1 MKRKPNFVPKIYFCF
16 KLTNGTQKG
25 IALVSCLL
33 ALSILT
39 LIGLTMM
46 FVSSTETLINRN
58 STMKLSNLYASESA
72 AEEARNRIKAFLN
85 SGLLSLSDANQ
96 VVYITSN
103 PSVNPTTG
111 DVNSNPYYDP
121 DYSPTFAAT
130 LVPSDLGQ
138 IKFAWAKIIQKTEN
152 RAGYNLD
159 ESSSNSDVPVYF
171 GYDKL
176 QPNVK
181 PSQYV
186 NSGSK
191 PSTHIGSPVYLVT
204 ALATDSNGYKQT
216 VRADISGVP
225 EPPLNAALFSKD
237 AILIGSDTVS
247 IQGNDENQPSLT
259 NLNGLESQGSISGS
273 MSNVAGSPLPARA
286 NSAFSYNIDSLIK
299 TLKPPSSREI
309 EKVAPA
315 ISKLSD
321 GTYVGDGLNLGRIPA
336 DGDSSQS
343 TFADGPLSISN
354 STGQGILVVNGDLSV
369 TGSFI
374 YYGLIVVKGKL
385 YFDGGASPGI
395 EIHGAII
402 ASSVNGDQSSLLTG
416 NVKVL
421 NNSYFVHK
429 QFGSLQYARLA
440 YREIF
445 Q

>member
-1 MKRKPNFVPKIYFCF
+1 MKFYFHF
-16 KLTNGTQKG
+16 KLTKATEKG
-25 IALVSCLL
+25 IALILSLL

-58 STMKLSNLYASESA
+58 SKMKLSNLYASESA
-72 AEEARNRIKAFLN
+72 AEEARDRIKGFLN
-85 SGLLSLSDANQ
+85 SGLLSLSDPNQ

-103 PSVNPTTG
+103 TSINPTTG
-111 DVNSNPYYDP
+111 DANSNPYYDP
-121 DYSPTFAAT
+121 DYSSAITAT
-130 LVPSDLGQ
+130 LVPSELGP
-138 IKFAWAKIIQKTEN
+138 IKFSWVKIIQKTES
-152 RAGYNLD
+152 RAGYSLD
-159 ESSSNSDVPVYF
+159 DSGNNNDVRVFF

-176 QPNVK
+176 QPNAK
-181 PSQYV
+181 ASQYV
-186 NSGSK
+186 NSGSR
-191 PSTHIGSPVYLVT
+191 PATYTGSPVYLVT
-204 ALATDSNGYKQT
+204 ALTKDSAGYKQMI
-216 VRADISGVP
+216 RADISGVP
-225 EPPLNAALFSKD
+225 QPPLNAALFSKD
-237 AILIGSDTVS
+237 PISVSSDTVFV
-247 IQGNDENQPSLT
+247 QGNDEDQTSLT

-273 MSNVAGSPLPARA
+273 MTNVAGSPLPTRP

-315 ISKLSD
+315 ISKLPD

-336 DGDSSQS
+336 EGDSTQG
-343 TFADGPLSISN
+343 TFADGPLNISN

-369 TGSFI
+369 TGSFV
-374 YYGLIVVKGKL
+374 YYGLIVVKGKV
-385 YFDGGASPGI
+385 YFNGGSASGI

-429 QFGSLQYARLA
+429 QFSSLQYSRLA

-445 Q
+445 